1 MTEKRILGL
10 FTKPSMKVRK
20 FFKELKDPHW
30 VTRFPILEDT
40 TEYENMPYSSPLQ
53 EKSIRLQSRPRDLF
67 CKRLDLLRGLPSLED
82 LVHFPHDRAYPAR
95 PPGMAGGLEL

>member
-1 MTEKRILGL
+1 
-10 FTKPSMKVRK
+10 MKVRK

-40 TEYENMPYSSPLQ
+40 TEYENMSFPSSLQ
-53 EKSIRLQSRPRDLF
+53 EKSIPLKSRPRDLF
-67 CKRLDLLRGLPSLED
+67 CRLLDLLRGLPSLED
-82 LVHFPHDRAYPAR
+82 LGHFPHDRIHPAR